1 MFTKIFAL
9 DRFFSRG
16 AGPKMTFL
24 FSIAYDPETVNLFA
38 GADEVLSGGVP
49 LTSRTHLM
57 LMGRHIRKDRLTLL
71 SADRSRNERITITMR

>member
-1 MFTKIFAL
+1 MFTKVFAL

-38 GADEVLSGGVP
+38 GADGELSGEEAY
-49 LTSRTHLM
+49 LAIRTVRCLCC
-57 LMGRHIRKDRLTLL
+57 
-71 SADRSRNERITITMR
+71 